1 MDRSK
6 ILTFFNMKL
15 DTFIIAVTIMTVIL
29 IITLF
34 FLLLDY
40 LKIRKR
46 YMEFMTGE
54 SGKNLEY
61 TIYKRFREIDVLK
74 EGQKDND
81 NQIEIIYDMVR
92 RSYNKIG
99 IYHYN
104 AFSPSR
110 SFNGGSISF
119 ALALLNSS
127 NNGFVLNVIHN
138 RAGCHVYLKEIQ
150 NGSCKMTLAE
160 EEMKAV
166 EMAIEYKKED
176 IMNIG
181 HHDTDSDI
189 DTDSVN
195 DSMGEVQTNE
205 KSAVNDNTVEENTM
219 SDVQENEEEEKKTDF
234 DNEEEIETEL
244 EEKEDI
250 D

>member
-127 NNGFVLNVIHN
+127 HNGFVLNVIHN

-181 HHDTDSDI
+181 HDEA
-189 DTDSVN
+189 DSVEETQMN
-195 DSMGEVQTNE
+195 MKNADADNRVEDDRIDE
-205 KSAVNDNTVEENTM
+205 KRLEENTKENNTIEENTVEGNAVEENTVEDNTVE
-219 SDVQENEEEEKKTDF
+219 
-234 DNEEEIETEL
+234 
-244 EEKEDI
+244 
-250 D
+250 

>member
-1 MDRSK
+1 MDNSK
-6 ILTFFNMKL
+6 ILTFFNMEL

-54 SGKNLEY
+54 TGKNLEY
-61 TIYKRFREIDVLK
+61 TIYKRFRDIDQLK
-74 EGQKDND
+74 VGQKDND
-81 NQIEIIYDMVR
+81 DQIEIIYDMVR

-104 AFSPSR
+104 AFSPSK

-119 ALALLNSS
+119 AMAMLNSS

-138 RAGCHVYLKEIQ
+138 RAGCHVYLKEIVDA
-150 NGSCKMTLAE
+150 SSEMTLAE
-160 EEMKAV
+160 EEMI
-166 EMAIEYKKED
+166 AIERAINNKKED
-176 IMNIG
+176 VPQ
-181 HHDTDSDI
+181 TI
-189 DTDSVN
+189 DKVD
-195 DSMGEVQTNE
+195 
-205 KSAVNDNTVEENTM
+205 TVEEESIEQEKDDQV
-219 SDVQENEEEEKKTDF
+219 SDQDKEN
-234 DNEEEIETEL
+234 
-244 EEKEDI
+244 
-250 D
+250 